1 MHVPHHSN
9 GIRIRKADQPGGFNE
24 MLISESAPDVW
35 DGMTE
40 DQIHRS
46 VLAPLSLAYA

>member
-1 MHVPHHSN
+1 MEQEL
-9 GIRIRKADQPGGFNE
+9 DQPRRFNE

-40 DQIHRS
+40 RS
-46 VLAPLSLAYA
+46 DTRPELAPLSLAHA